1 MTCIIEKD
9 DIVPYYGL
17 RKGGDDE
24 GRRNGMKSPRAQVGT
39 VVLLAVLA
47 AGLLIALSQL
57 SALRERAGTD
67 LPVPAPAAGGTA
79 SESGATAQPAPAGLR
94 QPTLGDPE
102 APVLIVEFAEFYCPY
117 CAKFTWET
125 FPKIEEDYIATGRVR
140 YEFRNLVVHGEA
152 ALLAA
157 VAGECAHDGGRFWSY
172 LDRLF
177 LEIFPGRNLYRRREL
192 GVDDLVRLA
201 GEVGLNP
208 AEFAG
213 CLEGYASHREGCREA
228 LDRCTREGGGEGG
241 GGNALGCRERFYRC
255 MSENPLYREIV
266 EDRDNLDLWIER
278 LPPEDRDKAG
288 RIGTPTFFIN
298 GRILVGAQP
307 YPVFR
312 ERIEAELARLRGE
325 G

>member
-1 MTCIIEKD
+1 MTYIIEKD
-9 DIVPYYGL
+9 DIVPYYRL
-17 RKGGDDE
+17 RKSGDDE

-39 VVLLAVLA
+39 VVLRAVLA

-57 SALRERAGTD
+57 SALRERAGTGR
-67 LPVPAPAAGGTA
+67 PVPAPAAGGTA
-79 SESGATAQPAPAGLR
+79 SQSGATAQPALAGLR

-192 GVDDLVRLA
+192 GVNDLVRLA
-201 GEVGLNP
+201 LQPPGVELLPLQGEDVRHHAPQGTQDPQDEGAPKQAAQKRP
-208 AEFAG
+208 AVA
-213 CLEGYASHREGCREA
+213 
-228 LDRCTREGGGEGG
+228 
-241 GGNALGCRERFYRC
+241 
-255 MSENPLYREIV
+255 P
-266 EDRDNLDLWIER
+266 R
-278 LPPEDRDKAG
+278 LPFDPVCVRHRAHPPSPPV
-288 RIGTPTFFIN
+288 PT
-298 GRILVGAQP
+298 GSQGAVRP
-307 YPVFR
+307 
-312 ERIEAELARLRGE
+312 G
-325 G
+325 